1 LSPPIQMVLPRKVC
15 QDMLKR
21 EWGVSQKQIADL
33 VRPNVKI
40 KNHRKATVNDL
51 GKATKMEELMESA
64 GRKVKRFIT
73 FQKP

>member
-1 LSPPIQMVLPRKVC
+1 
-15 QDMLKR
+15 MLKR

-40 KNHRKATVNDL
+40 KNQRKATVNDL
-51 GKATKMEELMESA
+51 GKATKMEEFMESA
-64 GRKVKRFIT
+64 GRKVKRFIP

>member
-1 LSPPIQMVLPRKVC
+1 
-15 QDMLKR
+15 MLKR
-21 EWGVSQKQIADL
+21 EWGVLQKQIADL

-40 KNHRKATVNDL
+40 KNHQRKATVNDL
-51 GKATKMEELMESA
+51 GKATKMEEFMESA